1 MPDKENIAYSVIETA
16 EVIRMVTLLLKP
28 LTDVQRTEIFHAYCV
43 QCGTPDI
50 PCACGNDA

>member
-1 MPDKENIAYSVIETA
+1 MPDKENIPYSVIETA

-50 PCACGNDA
+50 PCACGDDA